1 MAFDGCNEN
10 KKENTSQQLQKR
22 GHNFQECIQWWRK
35 TTDFG
40 VVGPAQSRL
49 WSWFG
54 KSTLKFVCPRTIVP
68 QPSRGAFP
76 YGSRT
81 MSARPYAPD
90 GFNHSGLVYGRR
102 VKTKE
107 YPKKSVSKSP
117 LLKPRDLMCGIALK
131 FYNSHTLDSKPCSKE
146 CAKNDRELNVTAART
161 ICRLDQWAKTTND
174 VLGRSD
180 YMIDQSP
187 LICGDIWL
195 LSRYDVTSS
204 EMEVN
209 LVPRG
214 L

>member
-1 MAFDGCNEN
+1 MKKDHWFRRCWPRLVPLMGLIWNEHP
-10 KKENTSQQLQKR
+10 Q
-22 GHNFQECIQWWRK
+22 I
-35 TTDFG
+35 
-40 VVGPAQSRL
+40 RL
-49 WSWFG
+49 
-54 KSTLKFVCPRTIVP
+54 STHDSASA
-68 QPSRGAFP
+68 SRGAFP